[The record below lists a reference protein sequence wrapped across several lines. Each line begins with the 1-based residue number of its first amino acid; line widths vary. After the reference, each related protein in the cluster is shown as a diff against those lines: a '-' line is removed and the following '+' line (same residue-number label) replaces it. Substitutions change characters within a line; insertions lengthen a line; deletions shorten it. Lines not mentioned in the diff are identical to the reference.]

1 MRKLLAC
8 LLLAFVFAGPADAA
22 VDVNTADLAELETL
36 PGIGPSKAAA
46 IIQYRTEHGPFST
59 VDDLDNVPG
68 IGASTL
74 ASLREQ
80 VTVGKGGKAAAG
92 SKTAASSTT
101 SSTAPTSGATAAGAS
116 ASTNSAASTPAGACS
131 VNINTA
137 DATALEDLPGIG
149 ASKAAAILQ
158 YRVDNGPY
166 ASCDGLDSVSGIG
179 PSTIS
184 GLRDCCTVK

>member
-80 VTVGKGGKAAAG
+80 VTVGKGGKSVTVA
-92 SKTAASSTT
+92 STT
-101 SSTAPTSGATAAGAS
+101 ASTTAPTNGATAAGAS
-116 ASTNSAASTPAGACS
+116 ASTSSAASAPAGACS

-166 ASCDGLDSVSGIG
+166 TSCDGLDNVSGIG